1 MTKFLKIGVIGGA
14 GPMASVFL
22 CQKIFSLCQ
31 KHYNSCDYSDF
42 PEVVLI
48 SYPFTRGDASL
59 IQKDLQD
66 LEKRLLN
73 EGVDVFC
80 IASHSFHGYFKPL
93 TALKF
98 LSLAD
103 LTYSRFENKS
113 TPLVLAAQ
121 TTIDLKLYEKDGKHV
136 VYPDNED
143 QHDLQN
149 MIREI
154 AGGHLDLSQIRLL
167 SSIINKAT
175 HQHKIDCVVLACT
188 ELPLLLNKFELP
200 TNLELI
206 DSIEVLAKALV
217 L

>member
-1 MTKFLKIGVIGGA
+1 MSKFLKIGVIGGA

-48 SYPFTRGDASL
+48 SYPFTRGDAYL

-80 IASHSFHGYFKPL
+80 IASHSFHGYFKPI
-93 TALKF
+93 TTLKF

-103 LTYSRFENKS
+103 LTYSKLKNKS

-121 TTIDLKLYEKDGKHV
+121 TTNGVNLSISKLSYI
-136 VYPDNED
+136 
-143 QHDLQN
+143 HDV
-149 MIREI
+149 
-154 AGGHLDLSQIRLL
+154 A
-167 SSIINKAT
+167 
-175 HQHKIDCVVLACT
+175 
-188 ELPLLLNKFELP
+188 
-200 TNLELI
+200 
-206 DSIEVLAKALV
+206 
-217 L
+217 